1 VLAALELDALDVEL
15 LLDALVE
22 LVLDALVEL
31 VLDALEVLEDEEART
46 EVEEV
51 PVLVPHVKTAGPGMV

>member
-1 VLAALELDALDVEL
+1 VLAALE
-15 LLDALVE
+15 LDALVE

-46 EVEEV
+46 DVEEV